1 MTKRKRFYLHDVA
14 ACIGVEVSRLRI
26 LCQYW
31 EVAAH
36 GVHEFEDVKGQ
47 RAWLSWAG
55 VEKIALKNY
64 PPHGTDRMDSDTR
77 REFLDKVWE
86 HRKGEKWLPT

>member
-14 ACIGVEVSRLRI
+14 ACMGVDVSRLRL

-36 GVHEFEDVKGQ
+36 GVHEFEDMQGQ
-47 RAWLSWAG
+47 QSWLIVGGCS
-55 VEKIALKNY
+55 EN
-64 PPHGTDRMDSDTR
+64 GTEELSTTR
-77 REFLDKVWE
+77 NRQDGF
-86 HRKGEKWLPT
+86 